1 MAENSLRSLIHS
13 DLSRIVERE
22 ATFGDFLRVFFMP
35 RGANFH
41 YVFWYRIV
49 SHLKHHNHRILAI
62 LPYLRLRHYE
72 YKYGMHLNPNITVG
86 KGLLIVHGG
95 AVYLNCESIGDNFTV
110 YQSVTLGSKKYGRQ
124 WEFDVPSIGDNVTIY
139 TGATVC
145 GKIHVGNNT
154 VIGAH
159 AYVDKDVADG
169 STIIGPA
176 NRSLFK

>member
-1 MAENSLRSLIHS
+1 MADNSLISLIHS

-22 ATFGDFLRVFFMP
+22 ATFADFLRVFFIP

-41 YVFWYRIV
+41 YVLWYRIV
-49 SHLKHHNHRILAI
+49 SHLKHKNHRILAI
-62 LPYLRLRHYE
+62 FPYYMLRHYE
-72 YKYGMHLNPNITVG
+72 YKYGMHLNPNIKVG

-95 AVYLNCESIGDNFTV
+95 AVYLNCESIGENFTV
-110 YQSVTLGSKKYGRQ
+110 YQGVTLGSKKYGNQ

-159 AYVDKDVADG
+159 AYVDKDVADNIR
-169 STIIGPA
+169 IIGPE
-176 NRSLFK
+176 NKRSL

>member
-1 MAENSLRSLIHS
+1 MTQESLASLIHS

-22 ATFGDFLRVFFMP
+22 ATFVDFLKVFFMP

-41 YVFWYRIV
+41 YVLWYRIV
-49 SHLKHHNHRILAI
+49 SHLKHKKHRILAI
-62 LPYLRLRHYE
+62 LPYFILRHYE

-95 AVYLNCESIGDNFTV
+95 AVYLNCESIGENFTV
-110 YQSVTLGSKKYGRQ
+110 YQGVTLGSKKYGSL

-145 GKIHVGNNT
+145 GKIHVGDN
-154 VIGAH
+154 VIIGAH
-159 AYVDKDVADG
+159 AYVDKNVEDNAKV
-169 STIIGPA
+169 IGPA
-176 NRSLFK
+176 SRTISN